1 MTPRLLIALAV
12 CTTVAALPVAAAA
25 KGGQPDVRVSV
36 RCGDGVTAGL
46 RLQARDNGIRARF
59 EVDHARAGSW
69 NVVLV
74 HERQVA
80 WKGQSRVTLM
90 RGSFEIERTVPDFPG
105 SDAVSA
111 RATGPRGT
119 VCQATAVAPQAATQV
134 SNDQNGAQPG
144 GRG

>member
-1 MTPRLLIALAV
+1 VTRHLLIALVACCTIAV
-12 CTTVAALPVAAAA
+12 LPAAAAA

-46 RLQARDNGIRARF
+46 RLQVRDNGIRARF
-59 EVDHARAGSW
+59 EVDHARAGDW

-80 WKGQSRVTLM
+80 WKGQSRVTLA

-119 VCQATAVAPQAATQV
+119 VCQATAVAPQAPARV
-134 SNDQNGAQPG
+134 SDGQNGA
-144 GRG
+144 